1 MCGQPEFAFV
11 LTLVFLLSTPGKCIE
26 FTSVST
32 TQPPGTE
39 SEKIAELNSRL
50 STLET
55 QIQKLLNN
63 LNPSLPKNCIDVK
76 ENGNHV
82 TGTYVISP
90 KSTPFTVLCDMN
102 TRNGGWVVFLNR
114 FDGSQDFYLY
124 WDNYKNGFGDF
135 GGEFWLGL
143 DHLHEVTGS
152 EYNELLVELTDFNN
166 KTVNAHYHTFRVGNE
181 DESYILKLLDG
192 FTGDAKD
199 SLFYQKG
206 MKFSTRDK
214 DNDNYSGACA
224 TEYTGAWWYNSC
236 LWSNLNGQYLR
247 GQVKPE
253 FNHKGMIWSTFHGS
267 NYSLRKAR
275 MMVRP
280 RK

>member
-1 MCGQPEFAFV
+1 M
-11 LTLVFLLSTPGKCIE
+11 
-26 FTSVST
+26 
-32 TQPPGTE
+32 
-39 SEKIAELNSRL
+39 
-50 STLET
+50 
-55 QIQKLLNN
+55 
-63 LNPSLPKNCIDVK
+63 
-76 ENGNHV
+76 
-82 TGTYVISP
+82 
-90 KSTPFTVLCDMN
+90 
-102 TRNGGWVVFLNR
+102 VFLNR

-143 DHLHEVTGS
+143 DHLHEVTGKKKIGCSNPTSYYLGS

-224 TEYTGAWWYNSC
+224 TEYSKYLSLCNDFCDRVNCS
-236 LWSNLNGQYLR
+236 WSLVVQ
-247 GQVKPE
+247 
-253 FNHKGMIWSTFHGS
+253 
-267 NYSLRKAR
+267 
-275 MMVRP
+275 
-280 RK
+280 